1 MATHSSVLAWRIP
14 GMGGPHGLP
23 SMGSHRVGHDWG
35 NLAAAAAAGYAL
47 VLTIIQNKYFQI
59 VFLLWLWVFK
69 TVFEIF
75 ECMDFLFVSVIDFY
89 IIIFSWLKKIVSE
102 SKPWNVLRW
111 LKRNETNLSF
121 DLFIRSRWLL

>member
-1 MATHSSVLAWRIP
+1 
-14 GMGGPHGLP
+14 
-23 SMGSHRVGHDWG
+23 MGSHRVGHDWG
-35 NLAAAAAAGYAL
+35 NLAAAAAAAAEYAL

-89 IIIFSWLKKIVSE
+89 IIIFSWLKKKLSLSQSLEMCWGGWKGMKQIYGLICSLGQGGYYN
-102 SKPWNVLRW
+102 S
-111 LKRNETNLSF
+111 NL
-121 DLFIRSRWLL
+121 L